1 MKRGLSKSELTGLFL
16 LAVIVIAITGC
27 AVLIKGC
34 GGEGSTSGEPVVIQ
48 VVGDGSSS
56 TDEDSDSDGGNSKKG
71 RKKGK
76 GRAKKGKSGAKKVK
90 SPNSVEFRDPFSD
103 TIPLEEDD

>member
-1 MKRGLSKSELTGLFL
+1 MKRRLSKSELTGLFL

-34 GGEGSTSGEPVVIQ
+34 GGEGSASEEPVVIQ
-48 VVGDGSSS
+48 VVGDGNSSS
-56 TDEDSDSDGGNSKKG
+56 DEDSVDEAGTTKKG
-71 RKKGK
+71 KKKGK
-76 GRAKKGKSGAKKVK
+76 GRAKTGSTGAKKGK

>member
-34 GGEGSTSGEPVVIQ
+34 GGGGSTSGEPVVIQ
-48 VVGDGSSS
+48 VVGEGGSS
-56 TDEDSDSDGGNSKKG
+56 TAEDSDSEGGSTKKG
-71 RKKGK
+71 TKKGK
-76 GRAKKGKSGAKKVK
+76 GRAKKGSTGAPKEK

>member
-34 GGEGSTSGEPVVIQ
+34 EGGGTESGEPVVIQ
-48 VVGDGSSS
+48 VVGEGRS
-56 TDEDSDSDGGNSKKG
+56 TAEDSDGEGGSTKKG

-76 GRAKKGKSGAKKVK
+76 GRAKKGSTGAKKEK

-103 TIPLEEDD
+103 TIPQEEDD

>member
-34 GGEGSTSGEPVVIQ
+34 GGEGAESGEPVVIQ
-48 VVGDGSSS
+48 VVGEGSSS
-56 TDEDSDSDGGNSKKG
+56 MAEDSDGEDGTSKKG

-76 GRAKKGKSGAKKVK
+76 GRAKKRSSGAKKEK

-103 TIPLEEDD
+103 TIPQEEDD